1 MMFDIRLVSVATS
14 GNGIVYI
21 NGKKHHICPLSVYY
35 SCVNESNLILSLS
48 LCPCCSDLLNFILYM
63 GITWQ
68 SCICISPR
76 RFHYSDVRMQ
86 ENKSEVQCISPQK
99 SCAIFCT
106 YCWGKQPMYFDRTL
120 QEYLDDLAAAKSTP
134 GGGSASAISGAMGA
148 ALASM
153 VARFTLGKAEY
164 ADVQAEIEEIVQQ
177 TETLRSRF
185 QELIQADIDAYGR
198 LSAAYKLPRTTEEE
212 REDRSK
218 AIQAQLVEAALV
230 PLEMAEV
237 AAQVMH
243 HCRRIAEIGNVNVLS
258 DVATGAI
265 LASSA
270 GAWAA
275 WIVRTNLRS
284 MKDLELVN
292 VLSDRLHHALDE
304 ITLCSQQITGIV
316 GSRA

>member
-1 MMFDIRLVSVATS
+1 MKVILDAFAHQVLECKRTTVGVQFITPQNCAFFAP
-14 GNGIVYI
+14 IVR
-21 NGKKHHICPLSVYY
+21 NRQ
-35 SCVNESNLILSLS
+35 N
-48 LCPCCSDLLNFILYM
+48 
-63 GITWQ
+63 
-68 SCICISPR
+68 
-76 RFHYSDVRMQ
+76 
-86 ENKSEVQCISPQK
+86 
-99 SCAIFCT
+99 
-106 YCWGKQPMYFDRTL
+106 MYFDRTL

-177 TETLRSRF
+177 TEKLRSRF
-185 QELIQADIDAYGR
+185 QELVQADIDAYGR

-218 AIQAQLVEAALV
+218 AIQTQLVEAALV

-237 AAQVMH
+237 AAQLMQY
-243 HCRRIAEIGNVNVLS
+243 CRRIAEIGNVNVLS
-258 DVATGAI
+258 DVATGGM

-270 GAWAA
+270 GAGAA

-292 VLSDRLHHALDE
+292 VLSDRLHRALDE
-304 ITLCSQQITGIV
+304 ITLCSQQITSIV